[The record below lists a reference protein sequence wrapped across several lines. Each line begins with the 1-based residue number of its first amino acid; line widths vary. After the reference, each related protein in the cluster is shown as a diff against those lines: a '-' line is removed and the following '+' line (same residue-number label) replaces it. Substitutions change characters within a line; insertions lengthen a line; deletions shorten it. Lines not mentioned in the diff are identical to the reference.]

1 MIEFFKSAVRAAK
14 EKNPKYK
21 MDFTVMQQVVK
32 DPMPIKVPKEQK
44 KKSLTKT
51 PIQYSPPKP
60 RDR

>member
-1 MIEFFKSAVRAAK
+1 MRVLEFFKSAVRAAK
-14 EKNPKYK
+14 EKYK

-51 PIQYSPPKP
+51 PIQYDPPKP
-60 RDR
+60 LDR